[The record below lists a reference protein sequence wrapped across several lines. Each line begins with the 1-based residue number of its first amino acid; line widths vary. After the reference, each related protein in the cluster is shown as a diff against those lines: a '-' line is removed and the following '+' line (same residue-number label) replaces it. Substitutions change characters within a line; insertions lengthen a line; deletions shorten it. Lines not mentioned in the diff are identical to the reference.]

1 MKLFLLFVFLLSQS
15 QNITSDTELSK
26 ALLSAAEGSRQSTT
40 QESKQAG
47 NGLINGRII
56 SNTGE
61 ILAYIEVT
69 ISRVKKDGQQDKYT
83 TGTDST
89 GRFQF
94 KGIPQ
99 ATYSMAVRAPGF
111 VRIFNPVESSFCR
124 AGDFITIT
132 MAKGGVIAGTVK
144 SPSGEPLIHVPVR
157 ALRTSNLE
165 GKVRAMGVRPRERL
179 TDDKGE
185 YRLYG
190 LEPGIYVVS
199 AGGGGQPAV
208 NFNKYQENAPT
219 YYPSSTVDTATELR
233 VDSGQEITGIDIHY
247 RDFNGQTL
255 SGTIS
260 GSSGSFSYPNISVT
274 LIQAK
279 NGSVAAVTS
288 AQANTGFAFY
298 GVPDGEYML
307 IAQTYSSVI
316 EKDAAISQSLQI
328 KVKGSDITGL
338 KLLMKPLSSVS
349 GRLFLE
355 TPTTPNF
362 KQCETEKITTLKDVL
377 ILLQREKARDDE
389 PKSWDL
395 LKSIGVAD
403 EEGNF
408 RLVRL
413 IAGQYQ
419 LQAYLPNDKWFI
431 QSISQPADK
440 KKDTKSS
447 AMNVAADLSITG
459 ISLQS
464 GERVDNLSFIF
475 SEGAAAFQGRLLA
488 QEPKAK
494 LDNLL
499 VYLLPDD
506 KALANNALR
515 FYHSFLQEKGEFSF
529 SNLAPGKYWV
539 VAKRLNDD
547 EMNDPALYR
556 TKAGRASLLKEAEAF
571 KLNIDLQPCQRIMNH
586 TLRFTL
592 NR

>member
-190 LEPGIYVVS
+190 LES
-199 AGGGGQPAV
+199 MW
-208 NFNKYQENAPT
+208 
-219 YYPSSTVDTATELR
+219 
-233 VDSGQEITGIDIHY
+233 
-247 RDFNGQTL
+247 
-255 SGTIS
+255 
-260 GSSGSFSYPNISVT
+260 SV
-274 LIQAK
+274 
-279 NGSVAAVTS
+279 
-288 AQANTGFAFY
+288 
-298 GVPDGEYML
+298 P
-307 IAQTYSSVI
+307 
-316 EKDAAISQSLQI
+316 
-328 KVKGSDITGL
+328 
-338 KLLMKPLSSVS
+338 
-349 GRLFLE
+349 
-355 TPTTPNF
+355 
-362 KQCETEKITTLKDVL
+362 
-377 ILLQREKARDDE
+377 
-389 PKSWDL
+389 
-395 LKSIGVAD
+395 
-403 EEGNF
+403 EE
-408 RLVRL
+408 
-413 IAGQYQ
+413 
-419 LQAYLPNDKWFI
+419 
-431 QSISQPADK
+431 
-440 KKDTKSS
+440 
-447 AMNVAADLSITG
+447 
-459 ISLQS
+459 
-464 GERVDNLSFIF
+464 E
-475 SEGAAAFQGRLLA
+475 
-488 QEPKAK
+488 
-494 LDNLL
+494 DNLL
-499 VYLLPDD
+499 
-506 KALANNALR
+506 
-515 FYHSFLQEKGEFSF
+515 
-529 SNLAPGKYWV
+529 
-539 VAKRLNDD
+539 
-547 EMNDPALYR
+547 
-556 TKAGRASLLKEAEAF
+556 
-571 KLNIDLQPCQRIMNH
+571 
-586 TLRFTL
+586 
-592 NR
+592 